1 MSQTKKYIKHIKYAN
16 EKKYLTNNKTRK
28 ANKYKVN
35 LICNTSANTFQRF
48 EDDYEKTLKG
58 NLKKLNT
65 RAEKEM
71 VTLLKLP
78 FSPSHIT
85 AQSDYYTYINYLWI
99 KEKIKYTRNVKKFYP
114 KIDSFRIIQE
124 KVYYELLDYTKKYI
138 TTNKNK
144 KARELH
150 NIYNSFLHLSPPEA
164 VKHVKSTIEELDG
177 LIAEG
182 NLIKLLAHI
191 NENEVVSW
199 GSPIVWNVMNDE
211 KNAGHYKS
219 TISAPILSMYDY
231 EIYIEDNTVDQD
243 TKKYKKSFI
252 EHFLH
257 YINKIFDVCLG
268 KHHGL
273 KARDV
278 FDVELEMLTDMGCS
292 QIKKDSP
299 EYYNIVTANESME
312 KYGFNWKE
320 LASYLGYERAPS
332 SFIVTSLNY
341 LKCSMTRLQE
351 NWQTPKW
358 RAYFIYIYLRQII
371 RFNKN
376 WREIWYDFNGKFVTG
391 QPRMV
396 PDKLYPILGL
406 AACFNTF
413 LTNQYVE
420 HNKKKQYIDYV
431 QNLAYDLKKVF
442 IRIIERNTWL
452 SPSTKKS
459 ALLKLQYLKLTIAQP
474 KILKPDAL
482 LSYDWLDTWGNLLKL
497 SQWNKHK
504 MIKLEGK
511 PLVDLATIDWQ
522 SFNFIGSQAYVVNA
536 YYTPAENAI
545 YIPLGILQKPFI
557 DLDQR
562 GIEYNLANIGYTLTH
577 EMSHS
582 LDNTGSKYDYKGNL
596 HNWWTPHDLKI
607 FNKKVANV
615 VKQYETFAAYDGI
628 KMDATLSTGENMAD
642 ISGMAICE
650 EYLRDFQD
658 KNADVVPIRSISF
671 EAYFIYLAVQA
682 RQTIY
687 KNAIR
692 SLLKT
697 NPHPLD
703 KYRVNCPLAR
713 LKLFTS
719 IYNIK
724 KGDKMYWADQDT
736 IW

>member
-1 MSQTKKYIKHIKYAN
+1 MTQTKRNIKH
-16 EKKYLTNNKTRK
+16 TNKKTRK
-28 ANKYKVN
+28 LNNQKIS
-35 LICNTSANTFQRF
+35 LISNTHINTFQSF
-48 EDDYEKTLKG
+48 EDGYQKKLKG

-65 RAEKEM
+65 RVEKEM
-71 VTLLKLP
+71 IHLLKIP

-85 AQSDYYTYINYLWI
+85 AKSDYYTYINYLWI
-99 KEKIKYTRNVKKFYP
+99 KEKMKFTKNVKKFYP
-114 KIDSFRIIQE
+114 KIDSFRLVQE
-124 KVYYELLDYTKKYI
+124 KVYYELLSYTKKYI
-138 TTNKNK
+138 ATNKNK
-144 KARELH
+144 KSKELH

-164 VKHVKSTIEELDG
+164 QKHVKKTVEEIDG

-182 NLIKLLAHI
+182 NLIKFLAHI
-191 NENEVVSW
+191 NSNNVVSW
-199 GSPIVWNVMNDE
+199 GSPIVWDVMNDE

-219 TISAPILSMYDY
+219 NISAPILTIYDY
-231 EIYIEDNTVDQD
+231 EVYIEDNTVDQD
-243 TKKYKKSFI
+243 TKKYRKSFI
-252 EHFLH
+252 LHFLN
-257 YINKIFDVCLG
+257 YINKIFDACLG
-268 KHHGL
+268 KNHGL
-273 KARDV
+273 HAKDV
-278 FDVELEMLTDMGCS
+278 FDVEMDMLTDMGCS
-292 QIKKDSP
+292 KIKKDSP
-299 EYYNIVTANESME
+299 EYYNIVTNSESLE
-312 KYGFNWKE
+312 KYGFDWKE
-320 LASYLGYERAPS
+320 FTFYLGYDRTPS

-341 LKCSMTRLQE
+341 LKCIMTRLQS
-351 NWQTPKW
+351 NWKTPKW
-358 RAYFIYIYLRQII
+358 RTYFIYIYLRQII

-376 WREIWYDFNGKFVTG
+376 WRPIYYNFNGKFVSG
-391 QPRMV
+391 QPEMV
-396 PDKLYPILGL
+396 PERLYPMLGL

-420 HNKKKQYIDYV
+420 HNKKTQYIDYV
-431 QNLAYDLKKVF
+431 KNLAHDLKKVF

-459 ALLKLQYLKLTIAQP
+459 ALLKLEHLKLTIAEP
-474 KILKPDAL
+474 KILNPDPL
-482 LSYDWLDTWGNLLKL
+482 LTYDWLDTWGNLLKL
-497 SQWNKHK
+497 AHWNTRK
-504 MIKLEGK
+504 MISLEGK
-511 PLVDLATIDWQ
+511 SLVDLAIIDWQ
-522 SFNFIGSQAYVVNA
+522 SFNFVGSQAYVVNA
-536 YYTPAENAI
+536 YYTPAENAV
-545 YIPLGILQKPFI
+545 YVPLGILQKPFI

-596 HNWWTPHDLKI
+596 NNWWTPHDKKI
-607 FNKKVANV
+607 FDRKVANV

-658 KNADVVPIRSISF
+658 KNNDVVPIRAISF

-713 LKLFTS
+713 LKLFAS

-724 KGDKMYWADQDT
+724 KGDKMYWADKDT